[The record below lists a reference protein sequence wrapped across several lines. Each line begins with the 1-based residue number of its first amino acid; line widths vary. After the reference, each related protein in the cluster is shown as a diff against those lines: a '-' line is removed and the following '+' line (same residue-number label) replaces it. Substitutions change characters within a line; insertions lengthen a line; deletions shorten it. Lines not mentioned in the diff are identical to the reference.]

1 MVYLMF
7 LLGVVFGA
15 LTVSIRQSIRTSI
28 GSLKID
34 YTGESETPV
43 VLQLHEN
50 VDKMANKKYISLKLD
65 VKHHTSQK

>member
-15 LTVSIRQSIRTSI
+15 LVVIINHSIHTSI
-28 GSLKID
+28 GSLRID

-43 VLQLHEN
+43 CLQLHEN
-50 VDKMANKKYISLKLD
+50 VETMAKKKYISLKLD
-65 VKHHTSQK
+65 VKAPTSQK